1 MRHIILAL
9 AFVVAACTPSP
20 SNQIETE
27 FDRRIQAGGLSGT
40 ALADAYIDRGL
51 LRLATRNPDA
61 AVADF
66 NLAIQ
71 TVPDLAEAYVWRGI
85 AMSEKGDKA
94 HAREDY
100 DRALAIDPDYWFA
113 HGNSGLMLA
122 EAGQDDAALAELA
135 RALELGA
142 PHRNEFFV
150 REIRQRQIMEIN
162 RKGPPSTGT
171 ETAKLAIAASDQLA
185 LYRVTRA
192 GILLKRGDKDA
203 ALAESREAL
212 SFSPDSLFV
221 QMNLIRVLS
230 RLGQCEEAWRQ
241 MDLMGKKTGIY
252 FYPAKGK
259 DKCPEIGKL
268 L

>member
-9 AFVVAACTPSP
+9 AIVVAACTPSP

-27 FDRRIQAGGLSGT
+27 FDQRIQTGGLSGP

-51 LRLATRNPDA
+51 LRLATRNPDGA
-61 AVADF
+61 IADF

-71 TVPDLAEAYVWRGI
+71 TVPDLTEAYVWRGV
-85 AMSEKGDKA
+85 AKGEKGDKA
-94 HAREDY
+94 GARGDY

-122 EAGQDDAALAELA
+122 EAGEDDAALAELA
-135 RALELGA
+135 RALELGM
-142 PHRNEFFV
+142 PHRGEFFV
-150 REIRQRQIMEIN
+150 RESRQRQIMQIN

-171 ETAKLAIAASDQLA
+171 ESAKLAISASDQLA

-192 GILLKRGDKDA
+192 GIFLKRGDKDA
-203 ALAESREAL
+203 ALAESREAA
-212 SFSPDSLFV
+212 SFAPDSFFV

-230 RLGQCEEAWRQ
+230 QLGQCEEAWRQ

-252 FYPAKGK
+252 FYQPKGK
-259 DKCPEIGKL
+259 AKCPEVAIF
-268 L
+268 